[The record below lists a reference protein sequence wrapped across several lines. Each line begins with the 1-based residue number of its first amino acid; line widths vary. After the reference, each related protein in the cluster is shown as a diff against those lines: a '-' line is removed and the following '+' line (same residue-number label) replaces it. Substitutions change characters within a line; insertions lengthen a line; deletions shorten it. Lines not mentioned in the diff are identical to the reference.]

1 MTAKNT
7 LYLSLMLLIAS
18 FAMAQIPCNPSVL
31 PKATLFVDWP
41 QFRYDSQHTGCNP
54 YESILSTASVGGLV
68 LDWSYPTGS
77 PVFGDPVVANGMVYF
92 TSNKYPDSGLF
103 ALNSR
108 TGALVWA
115 STAGQTIRTAPAVA
129 NGLVYIGQGAG
140 LYAFNAA
147 TGDLAWQYLSPNG
160 VSGPTVVD
168 GVVYAGGGLGLV
180 ALNASTG
187 NVLWSY
193 PIDGGVQTPAVANGV
208 LYFNSIKE
216 INPNSYVNALYAFNI
231 ATQQIIWQLSWND
244 AAATINPPI
253 VGNGAVYFNST
264 AYKANT
270 GAVLWN
276 APAYFYSL
284 PALADGKVYYGSFG
298 GIYAVSA
305 STGNVVWSVGT
316 GTSGDGATPAV
327 ANGVVYIAAQ
337 NGHFYAL
344 NAATGAV
351 LWQYPFSNA
360 GGSGP
365 AVANGIVYIGS
376 FDQNLYAF
384 HLPD

>member
-1 MTAKNT
+1 MTPKNT

-18 FAMAQIPCNPSVL
+18 VATAQIPCNPLAL
-31 PKATLFVDWP
+31 PSATLFVNWP
-41 QFRYDSQHTGCNP
+41 QFRYDAGHTGCNP
-54 YESILSTASVGGLV
+54 YESILSTATVGGLV
-68 LDWSYPTGS
+68 VDWAYPTGS

-92 TSNKYPDSGLF
+92 TSHNYPDSGLF
-103 ALNSR
+103 ALNAR
-108 TGALVWA
+108 TGALVWE
-115 STAGQTIRTAPAVA
+115 STAGQGTRTPPVVA
-129 NGLVYIGQGAG
+129 NGLVYIGEGG

-147 TGDLAWQYLSPNG
+147 TGDLQWEYLGGNES
-160 VSGPTVVD
+160 SGATVVD
-168 GVVYAGGGLGLV
+168 GVVYAGGGPGLV

-193 PIDGGVQTPAVANGV
+193 PIDGGVQTPALANGV

-216 INPNSYVNALYAFNI
+216 INPNSYVSALYAFNI
-231 ATQQIIWQLSWND
+231 ATQQIIWQMSWTD
-244 AAATINPPI
+244 VAPIINPPV
-253 VGNGAVYFNST
+253 VGNNAVYFNST
-264 AYKANT
+264 AFNANT

-298 GIYAVSA
+298 GVYAVSA
-305 STGNVVWSVGT
+305 STGNFVWSFAT
-316 GTSGDGATPAV
+316 GNLGDGAAPAV
-327 ANGVVYIAAQ
+327 ANGVVYVAAS

-344 NAATGAV
+344 NAATGVV
-351 LWQYPFSNA
+351 LWQTPFSQFGA
-360 GGSGP
+360 SGP